1 MSTLPTIKTPKP
13 SQTNVRIISSSSST
27 LELWSFSNLTFRG
40 SLASTTPVLSKG
52 LLVLC
57 YASVVLSTWEP
68 CDLLLIFGIIS
79 WRRLWERVTSSKPYH
94 RFPDKE
100 LHGTYSLDG
109 DHQQHSRRRTMHHH
123 PRGTASNSRHC
134 HRMPHKAKPWS
145 RRAATPKERGA

>member
-1 MSTLPTIKTPKP
+1 MSTLHTIKTLKP
-13 SQTNVRIISSSSST
+13 SQTKVRIISSCSNT
-27 LELWSFSNLTFRG
+27 LELWNFSNLTFGG

-57 YASVVLSTWEP
+57 YTGVVLSTWEP
-68 CDLLLIFGIIS
+68 CDLLTIFGIIS
-79 WRRLWERVTSSKPYH
+79 WCRLWERVTSSKPYH

-109 DHQQHSRRRTMHHH
+109 DHQQHSRRWTMHHH
-123 PRGTASNSRHC
+123 PRETGSNSRCC

-145 RRAATPKERGA
+145 RRVAAPKEPGA

>member
-1 MSTLPTIKTPKP
+1 MSTLHTIKTLKP
-13 SQTNVRIISSSSST
+13 SQTKVRIISSCSNT
-27 LELWSFSNLTFRG
+27 LELWNFSNLTFGG

-57 YASVVLSTWEP
+57 YTGVVLSTWEP
-68 CDLLLIFGIIS
+68 CDLLTIFGIIS
-79 WRRLWERVTSSKPYH
+79 WCRLWERVTSSKPYH

-123 PRGTASNSRHC
+123 LWRQVQTL
-134 HRMPHKAKPWS
+134 
-145 RRAATPKERGA
+145 AAAIECLTKQNHDLEE